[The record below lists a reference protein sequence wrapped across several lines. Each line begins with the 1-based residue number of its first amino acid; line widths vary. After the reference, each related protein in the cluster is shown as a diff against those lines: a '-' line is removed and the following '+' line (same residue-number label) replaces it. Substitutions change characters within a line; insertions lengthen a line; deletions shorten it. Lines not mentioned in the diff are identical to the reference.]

1 MNHFPFIVAAYA
13 VFAVVFLADAIMPW
27 LARRR
32 VLSQLNSRLAREQ
45 RRRNE
50 AEVSETP

>member
-1 MNHFPFIVAAYA
+1 MNHFPFIVAAYL
-13 VFAVVFLADAIMPW
+13 VFTVVFVADAIAPW

-32 VLSQLNSRLAREQ
+32 VLSQLNSRFAREQ